1 MAAGGEIG
9 DQLTTL
15 VAVGATALLGFRAF
29 RMLQANRFAIA
40 PADLHRRMTSGED
53 LLVLDVRTAD
63 EFNGKLGHVNG
74 AVNLPIGELPARLN
88 TLKEQFAALRDTT
101 VVITCLHGPRAS
113 NGLAHMRRAGF
124 RNLHVLKGGMAAW
137 SAAGLPVHRK

>member
-29 RMLQANRFAIA
+29 RMLQANRCAIA
-40 PADLHRRMTSGED
+40 PAELHHRMTGGED
-53 LLVLDVRTAD
+53 LLVLDVRSAE
-63 EFNGKLGHVNG
+63 EFHGKLGHVKG
-74 AVNLPIGELPARLN
+74 AVNLPIGELPARLSA
-88 TLKEQFAALRDTT
+88 LKEQFSNLRDTT

-113 NGLAHMRRAGF
+113 SGLAHMRKAGF
-124 RNLHVLKGGMAAW
+124 RKLHVLKGGMAAW
-137 SAAGLPVHRK
+137 STAGLPVHRK